1 MLARNSGSFPK
12 FSLTLTDKVSLT
24 LKIKND
30 LIFAFWQF
38 LIFRVRL
45 TLSVRARLALKKEYK
60 YRIQNLFL
68 TRSISIELGVNF
80 CYFSML

>member
-1 MLARNSGSFPK
+1 MLAQNSGSFPK
-12 FSLTLTDKVSLT
+12 FSLALTDKVSLT

-30 LIFAFWQF
+30 LIFDFWQF